1 MENVYSF
8 TAAVRGFHYYIKFW
22 KSKENEKL
30 DCSHKEHNPFDWFA
44 IKTVIS
50 DEMIV
55 GHLPR
60 EISRITKFFLNGGAV
75 MQAEL
80 TSKDYRRSQLVKSG
94 MEIAC
99 SVRAR
104 IPMTLKN
111 TNLSEKYLEL
121 ARDRYTKP
129 KNEES
134 LGCFVTNTGTDM
146 GKKSKLLYGKKI
158 KEKEEKF
165 LKVNRHKSN
174 AWSYCSS
181 IIQQKTTESSWSYW
195 NRWTTKFL
203 WNLFKIWTSLTKFV
217 VWNN

>member
-8 TAAVRGFHYYIKFW
+8 TAAVRGFHYYKKFW

-30 DCSHKEHNPFDWFA
+30 DCSHKENNPFDWFA

-50 DEMIV
+50 DEMII

-60 EISRITKFFLNGGAV
+60 EISQITKFFLNGGAV

-80 TSKDYRRSQLVKSG
+80 TSKDYRRSLLVKSG

-99 SVRAR
+99 LVRAR

-111 TNLSEKYLEL
+111 TKLAEKYLEH

-146 GKKSKLLYGKKI
+146 GKEIQAAVQEKDQRKRREVSKSK
-158 KEKEEKF
+158 
-165 LKVNRHKSN
+165 
-174 AWSYCSS
+174 
-181 IIQQKTTESSWSYW
+181 QT
-195 NRWTTKFL
+195 
-203 WNLFKIWTSLTKFV
+203 
-217 VWNN
+217 